1 MINIIPENYTH
12 VGLWQSAKQLMV
24 ALYKVVFIHSL
35 TASVYLGLEESD
47 IIQIWGDKVERLQK
61 RQFNWFAK

>member
-1 MINIIPENYTH
+1 
-12 VGLWQSAKQLMV
+12 MV